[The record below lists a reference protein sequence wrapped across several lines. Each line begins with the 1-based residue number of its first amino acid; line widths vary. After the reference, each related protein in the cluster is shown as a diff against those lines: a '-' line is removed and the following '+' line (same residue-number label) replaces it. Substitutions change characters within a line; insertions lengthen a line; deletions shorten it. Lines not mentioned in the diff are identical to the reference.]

1 VYFFVLVFSL
11 PVIFL
16 VLVLIFHNVLHRPGF

>member
-1 VYFFVLVFSL
+1 MVFSL

-16 VLVLIFHNVLHRPGF
+16 VLFVNGDKPLKNVNDVGNE